1 VSELISKALL
11 RHEPVSMHHRLN
23 LVDLRKHD
31 SFLGP
36 LRIPSNGCG
45 PAAGP
50 LASLRPT
57 IFCVAG
63 ALRERRAG

>member
-1 VSELISKALL
+1 MSELISKALL

-36 LRIPSNGCG
+36 LRIPSDGCG
-45 PAAGP
+45 PAAP
-50 LASLRPT
+50 PPTVAPTHVPTVHSL
-57 IFCVAG
+57 C
-63 ALRERRAG
+63 